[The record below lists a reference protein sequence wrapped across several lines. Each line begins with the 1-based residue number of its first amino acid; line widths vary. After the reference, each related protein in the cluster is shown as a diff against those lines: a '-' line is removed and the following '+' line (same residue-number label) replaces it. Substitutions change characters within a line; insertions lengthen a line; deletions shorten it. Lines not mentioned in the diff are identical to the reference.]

1 MFSHFFN
8 RRLAKI
14 RVIFFRTLFRLNL
27 YLISLGIAVCGSGGL
42 TIAFSSFLLSS
53 SMSSMGRGKSSLL
66 GAIMGSVMRAM
77 NWQTI
82 CCSHS
87 NRLAI
92 GIDAVSTAPIW
103 VLSITM

>member
-1 MFSHFFN
+1 
-8 RRLAKI
+8 
-14 RVIFFRTLFRLNL
+14 
-27 YLISLGIAVCGSGGL
+27 
-42 TIAFSSFLLSS
+42 
-53 SMSSMGRGKSSLL
+53 MGRGKSSLL

-92 GIDAVSTAPIW
+92 GIDGVSTAPIW
-103 VLSITM
+103 VLSITMLLWLLPLISVGLGWVGVAGMHLWNWCSCFSFLQ